1 MIFEDLTEREKGVLQ
16 ALMNLYVATAEPV
29 GSKAI
34 ATRYKLGVS
43 PATIRNTLKNLEEMG
58 LIQKPH
64 TSAGRIPT
72 DKGYRVFV
80 DDLLKPEG
88 LTESEE
94 KKIHEEMIPDY
105 GAVEELMEQASR
117 VLGHISKQ
125 LGVTLAPR
133 FDQGILTNIDLI
145 PVAEKKLLVV
155 LAIKSG
161 LVRSVLLEV
170 DSGLK
175 TLALNRSKSI
185 LNERLCGLT
194 LGEIKDSIDERL
206 KETSA
211 GDARLIKLFLNS
223 STSLLNFD
231 QTEQLHLGGTTNIV
245 NQPEFKNE
253 ERLSSFIELLE
264 QKKTLIELL
273 AAKGVNEGIT
283 ITIGKEMDRG
293 EIQSCSLVTSSY
305 KTGDVKGIVGIIG
318 PKRMR
323 YAKLVSLV
331 DYTAKLLSQILSK
344 E

>member
-1 MIFEDLTEREKGVLQ
+1 MTFEDLSEREKGVLQ

-43 PATIRNTLKNLEEMG
+43 PATIRNTLKNLEKMG

-64 TSAGRIPT
+64 TSAGRVPT
-72 DKGYRVFV
+72 DKGYRIFA

-94 KKIHEEMIPDY
+94 KKIQEEMILDY
-105 GAVEELMEQASR
+105 GAVEELMEQTSR
-117 VLGHISKQ
+117 VLGDISKQ
-125 LGVTLAPR
+125 LGMTLAPR
-133 FDQGILTNIDLI
+133 FDQGLLTNIDLI
-145 PVAEKKLLVV
+145 PVAEKKLLVI

-161 LVRSVLLEV
+161 LVRSILLEV
-170 DSGLK
+170 DSSLK
-175 TLALNRSKSI
+175 TLALDRTKSI

-194 LGEIKDSIDERL
+194 LGEIRDSIDERL
-206 KETSA
+206 KETPT
-211 GDARLIKLFLNS
+211 GDPKLIKLFLDS
-223 STSLLNFD
+223 SANLLNFD

-245 NQPEFKNE
+245 NQPEFKDE
-253 ERLSSFIELLE
+253 EKLSSFIELLE
-264 QKKTLIELL
+264 QKKRLIELL

-283 ITIGKEMDRG
+283 ITIGKEIDRG

-305 KTGDVKGIVGIIG
+305 RAGDVKGIIGIIG

-331 DYTAKLLSQILSK
+331 DYTAKLLGEVLSK
-344 E
+344 